1 MKKIKNLNS
10 ENVWDYENGF
20 YWFGSTTRINK
31 LLAQYEL
38 YKKITSLPGDILE
51 FGVYKGSSLIR
62 FVTFRDSIEN
72 NNSRKIIGFDMFGQ
86 FPKSQIQNKSDIE
99 FIEKFEKESGNG
111 LDVDELNSILKSKN
125 IENTELIQGNVFETL
140 PKFLEQRPN
149 LRISLLHLDLD
160 VNEPTAF
167 VLKMLYDRVVPNGL
181 IVLDD
186 YNTTDH
192 NTVAGETDA
201 VDNFIYENKLKIEK
215 LSFYNVPA
223 YIQKPL

>member
-1 MKKIKNLNS
+1 MNKIKNLNS

-20 YWFGSTTRINK
+20 YWFSPTTRINK
-31 LLAQYEL
+31 LLAHYEL

-62 FVTFRDSIEN
+62 FSTFRDSIEN
-72 NNSRKIIGFDMFGQ
+72 NNSRKIIGFDIFGQ

-99 FIEKFEKESGNG
+99 FIEKFEKESGDG